1 LAVQDS
7 FSELADAFNALVGW
21 VAGAVD
27 ERGLGKALLFVIDG
41 TDRLR
46 RDEAE
51 TFFIHD
57 IHQLRLVRANF
68 VYCAPITILTE
79 AGQGRPELR
88 CHLQAPGQGRG
99 RARREGQGMP
109 AGVSAQAPAPWLFR
123 LGPDRRP
130 PGSLLRRPSARPAPA
145 RKLLPAGDQRRAD
158 HRARSQDRRAPAVRR
173 LPPSG
178 GAQGLRTTGPRI
190 DAADKSETPIDEQS
204 RRLLYD
210 LVLLEYDDFWW
221 QSHPAVRDLP
231 GYATAAAKIEPA
243 SPAGGLR
250 GPDAPG

>member
-79 AGQGRPELR
+79 AGQAAQSFDATFKLR
-88 CHLQAPGQGRG
+88 DKGAVEPDEKGKECLREFLLKRLPRG
-99 RARREGQGMP
+99 CFD
-109 AGVSAQAPAPWLFR
+109 S
-123 LGPDRRP
+123 DRTVDLLVHYSGGHPRD
-130 PGSLLRRPSARPAPA
+130 LLRLASYCLQEINEGPITEPVARI
-145 RKLLPAGDQRRAD
+145 
-158 HRARSQDRRAPAVRR
+158 AVRR
-173 LPPSG
+173 LSG
-178 GAQGLRTTGPRI
+178 DYRRLVEPKDYELLARI